1 MKTIGH
7 LENIGQ
13 SYYAHFTHG
22 FLAGPALM
30 LFAFSCFVDAFF
42 PIFYKHFEYVRRK
55 TVNAF
60 YTGITNRWY
69 MFSLHN
75 LSIESRK
82 EFASQLSELK
92 LIEKTRKKN
101 KVPVSGD
108 DIEFTNSYF
117 KHLQFQLHKSLEYT
131 KCAISSTIHITFPD
145 ILVDDAPK
153 RLIKIYLEMYY
164 SK

>member
-1 MKTIGH
+1 MKAIGH

-13 SYYAHFTHG
+13 SYYDHFTHG

-42 PIFYKHFEYVRRK
+42 PFLYKHFEYVRRK

-69 MFSLHN
+69 MFSLNN
-75 LSIESRK
+75 LSIESRQ
-82 EFASQLSELK
+82 EFAKQLGRLK
-92 LIEKTRKKN
+92 SIEKTGIKN
-101 KVPVSGD
+101 KVPTSGN
-108 DIEFTNSYF
+108 DIELCNPYF
-117 KHLQFQLHKSLEYT
+117 KHLQLQLRKSLEYT

>member
-13 SYYAHFTHG
+13 SYYDHFTHG

-30 LFAFSCFVDAFF
+30 LFAFSCLVDAFF
-42 PIFYKHFEYVRRK
+42 PVFYKHFEYIRRK

-60 YTGITNRWY
+60 YTGITKRWY

-75 LSIESRK
+75 KSIESRQ
-82 EFASQLSELK
+82 EFAGQLSRLK
-92 LIEKTRKKN
+92 LIEKTNRKN
-101 KVPVSGD
+101 QVPTSGN
-108 DIEFTNSYF
+108 DIEFNESYF
-117 KHLQFQLHKSLEYT
+117 KHLQKQLQKSLEYT